1 MGTEFHA
8 TAAVNA
14 DEGFAGRVQVDG
26 IDRAGLSTGFA
37 ANAQLFPD
45 DHATPFPLRIRP
57 GWASNG
63 TRRRIAGQ
71 TGLSLEAG
79 RKTARRLNPDSCLIP
94 GKLLV
99 HQTGAGYGTGVTT
112 NASFHAWR
120 AQNFQDYLLSQEQ

>member
-1 MGTEFHA
+1 MGTKLDA
-8 TAAVNA
+8 TAALNA

-26 IDRAGLSTGFA
+26 IDGTSLCTGSA
-37 ANAQLFPD
+37 ANAQFLPD
-45 DHATPFPLRIRP
+45 YHATPFSLRIRP
-57 GWASNG
+57 RWASNG